1 MSQEI
6 ERKFLLASEA
16 WRREADQGTRLVQ
29 GYLTRDPERT
39 VRVRLAGESAFL
51 TVKGKT
57 SGATRVEVEV
67 PISAEQG
74 RLLLP
79 LCLPPIIDKQR
90 YLVWHQGKRWEIDEF
105 GGDNAP
111 LVVAELE
118 LASEDEPFARPAWL
132 GREVTEDPRYYN
144 SQLAEHPYA
153 RWKDRT

>member
-6 ERKFLLASEA
+6 ERKFLLASEE

-39 VRVRLAGESAFL
+39 VRVRLAGDSAFL
-51 TVKGKT
+51 TVKGRT

-153 RWKDRT
+153 RWKDRA